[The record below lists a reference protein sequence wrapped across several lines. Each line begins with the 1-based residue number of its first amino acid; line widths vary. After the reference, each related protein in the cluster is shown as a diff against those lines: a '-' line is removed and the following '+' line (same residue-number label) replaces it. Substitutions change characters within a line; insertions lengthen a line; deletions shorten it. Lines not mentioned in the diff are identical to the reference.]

1 MTKENPLEELTEAFT
16 GYNAKVETILQRM
29 DVVERKQREPELQ
42 ALGKTMFNNSAPK
55 NVAVANKALAT
66 FIRSGNDL
74 ELKALSESSDPD
86 GGYMV
91 LPILAPTMIS
101 KIFDQSAIARLARLE
116 TITVGDA
123 WEEIVDFD
131 EAGATWVGESDARPK
146 TTSPKVGKLN
156 VPVRE
161 IYANLP
167 ITQRLLDDT
176 QFDLGAFVQGK
187 IGDKFG
193 RTQGDA
199 FINGDGIL
207 KPKGFL
213 TGNIVLTNDK
223 TRAFGDIQYFKTTAA
238 ASFAATNPGDVL
250 INMVYGLRA
259 PYKQGD
265 GVAWVMNSTTAGT
278 VRQFKTTY
286 GEYLWEE
293 SVQAGAPP
301 TLLGYPVELDE
312 YMPDLGA
319 NAFPIAFGNWKKA
332 YLIVEKAGIRML
344 RDPFT
349 DKPNVLYY
357 AYRRVGGALANSE
370 AVKLLKCEV

>member
-1 MTKENPLEELTEAFT
+1 MENPLAELTAAFT
-16 GYNAKVETILQRM
+16 GYNEKVDTILQRM
-29 DVVERKQREPELQ
+29 DSIERKQREPELQ
-42 ALGKTMFNNSAPK
+42 ALGNKFMNSPVK
-55 NVAVANKALAT
+55 NAMAGNKARAT
-66 FIRSGNDL
+66 FIRSGNDM

-91 LPILAPTMIS
+91 LPVLAPTMIS

-156 VPVRE
+156 VQVRE

-167 ITQRLLDDT
+167 ITQRLLDDSH
-176 QFDLGAFVQGK
+176 FDLGSFVQGK

-213 TGNIVLTNDK
+213 TGNIVLTKDA
-223 TRAFGDIQYFKTTAA
+223 TRAFGDLQYFKTTAA
-238 ASFAATNPGDVL
+238 ATFAGTNPGDVL
-250 INMVYGLRA
+250 MDIVYGLRA

-278 VRQFKTTY
+278 VRKFKTSV

-319 NAFPIAFGNWKKA
+319 NTFPIAFGNWKKA

-349 DKPNVLYY
+349 DKPNVLFY
-357 AYRRVGGALANSE
+357 AYRRVGGGLANSE
-370 AVKLLKCEV
+370 AIKLLKCEV